1 MRHQGE
7 PGIYYA
13 GCKWLTRRQT
23 RGGRWRSL
31 GYLILWPG
39 MDAHSFLNEK
49 TRVPVTHTREWMLA
63 IAKTALGA
71 ALIWG
76 VARLVPPQYP
86 LVSGWTGMAG
96 LILLLHF
103 GTFHVLS
110 LAWRRAG
117 VNAQPIM
124 RSPVLAT

>member
-1 MRHQGE
+1 
-7 PGIYYA
+7 
-13 GCKWLTRRQT
+13 
-23 RGGRWRSL
+23 
-31 GYLILWPG
+31 
-39 MDAHSFLNEK
+39 
-49 TRVPVTHTREWMLA
+49 
-63 IAKTALGA
+63 
-71 ALIWG
+71 
-76 VARLVPPQYP
+76 
-86 LVSGWTGMAG
+86 MAG